1 MKKML
6 NEGNHIYTVSVR
18 TSVIPF
24 YYGSSSGSAKVTV
37 PVPLRQKVKVP
48 TVPQHWTHYLIVDLG
63 SPGHA
68 GTGGEEVDHLL
79 GGEGLVLV
87 LVVLSKHLKSTF

>member
-1 MKKML
+1 MKEIKYMKF
-6 NEGNHIYTVSVR
+6 YTVSVR
-18 TSVIPF
+18 ISVILF
-24 YYGSSSGSAKVTV
+24 YYGSGSAIAKSSGCYG
-37 PVPLRQKVKVP
+37 
-48 TVPQHWTHYLIVDLG
+48 WTHYLIIDLG

-87 LVVLSKHLKSTF
+87 LVVLSKHLKSTYNLAF